1 MGLNTWK
8 NAPNGKILQSDVV
21 VAKNY
26 LNQDELIELNRI
38 VGMYLDYAE
47 DRAKKNIAMTMQ
59 DWKDRLDSFL
69 EFNEREV
76 LKDSGKISKKLA
88 DDFAKEEF
96 YKFRIIQDKNYKSDF
111 DKVILKALK
120 EKNSK

>member
-47 DRAKKNIAMTMQ
+47 DRAKKNIAMIC
-59 DWKDRLDSFL
+59 KI
-69 EFNEREV
+69 
-76 LKDSGKISKKLA
+76 GKIGWIV
-88 DDFAKEEF
+88 F
-96 YKFRIIQDKNYKSDF
+96 
-111 DKVILKALK
+111 
-120 EKNSK
+120 

>member
-120 EKNSK
+120 EKNAK